1 MGETLK
7 HQQGKVKE
15 KAGEVTG
22 DRDLEREGKVEQA
35 GESVKERV
43 DDVTEK
49 AKDAL
54 TNDR

>member
-7 HQQGKVKE
+7 HQQGKMKE